1 MTVAKRIILILEILE
16 INLTINLH
24 VMISYLIAIPSTI
37 WVDVLTISVNFKK
50 CCRSADK
57 VFPSITKQSYGCIC
71 FDR

>member
-37 WVDVLTISVNFKK
+37 WVDVLTISVKFRK
-50 CCRSADK
+50 SSSPVDK
-57 VFPSITKQSYGCIC
+57 VFPSITKQSYVCI
-71 FDR
+71 FPG

>member
-37 WVDVLTISVNFKK
+37 WVDVLTISVKFRK
-50 CCRSADK
+50 SSSPADK
-57 VFPSITKQSYGCIC
+57 VFSSITKQSYGCI
-71 FDR
+71 FPG